1 MEMLKYDNILNN
13 PLQIGFNVGG
23 AYVATSFAVTTSPYS
38 RAASVAIGMLA
49 GNYIYN
55 VSGFALADELVTNPF
70 AALSRTV
77 SDIATGKGSM
87 VEYAGAGAAGYG
99 AYQATIGE
107 ASTEAVAATEAA
119 ETSGL
124 IGTIMEGLEFL
135 PLLII

>member
-1 MEMLKYDNILNN
+1 MEMLQYDNILNN

-23 AYVATSFAVTTSPYS
+23 AYVGSSFANTSPYS

-119 ETSGL
+119 ETSGI

-135 PLLII
+135 PLILI

>member
-1 MEMLKYDNILNN
+1 MLQYDNILKS
-13 PLQIGFNVGG
+13 PLQIGFNVAG
-23 AYVATSFAVTTSPYS
+23 AYLATSFANTSTYS
-38 RAASVAIGMLA
+38 RAASVAIGALA

-99 AYQATIGE
+99 AYQATI
-107 ASTEAVAATEAA
+107 
-119 ETSGL
+119 
-124 IGTIMEGLEFL
+124 
-135 PLLII
+135 

>member
-1 MEMLKYDNILNN
+1 MEMLQYDNILKS
-13 PLQIGFNVGG
+13 PLQIAFNVGG
-23 AYVATSFAVTTSPYS
+23 AYVTTSFANTSQYN
-38 RAASVAIGMLA
+38 RAASVAIGALA

-135 PLLII
+135 SLLII